1 VNNYI
6 IFNLKLGGFLIL
18 LLQQEIVIFNK
29 RMQKMIKGTLIP
41 IGGNEDKGVEENE
54 QYTQEFISEGILFHV
69 VEEAGGIDANI
80 VVIPTASR
88 VPVEV
93 GQNYMDAFTSLG
105 CKNVTILDIRST
117 ADSEKEASIKMI
129 NEANCVMFSGG
140 DQSKITDKIGGT
152 TIHKILADKYK
163 NEKGFVIAGTS
174 AGAMAM
180 ANEMIAGGSASEAFI
195 KGAVTMYKGLN
206 LIPELIIDTH
216 FIRRGRFGRQSEAV
230 AKHPNLIGIG
240 LAEDTGMII
249 KNGSDCTVIGSGM
262 VIIFDG
268 SKLTHNN
275 EKILEEGTP
284 MSMANLIIHV
294 LSNNDKYSIK
304 HRKVDVLAIDAPFI

>member
-1 VNNYI
+1 
-6 IFNLKLGGFLIL
+6 
-18 LLQQEIVIFNK
+18 
-29 RMQKMIKGTLIP
+29 MIKGILIP

-54 QYTQEFISEGILFHV
+54 QYTQEFISDGILFHV
-69 VEEAGGIDANI
+69 VEEAGGIDAKI
-80 VVIPTASR
+80 VVIPTASSI
-88 VPVEV
+88 PVEV
-93 GQNYMDAFTSLG
+93 GENYMDAFTTLG
-105 CKNVTILDIRST
+105 CKNVTVLDIRST
-117 ADSEKEASIKMI
+117 ADSEKETSIKLI
-129 NEANCVMFSGG
+129 QEANCVMFSGG
-140 DQSKITDKIGGT
+140 DQSKITNKIGGT

-163 NEKGFVIAGTS
+163 NEAGFVIAGTS

-230 AKHPNLIGIG
+230 AKHPHLIGIG

-262 VIIFDG
+262 VIVFDG

-284 MSMANLIIHV
+284 MTMANLNIHV
-294 LSNNDKYSIK
+294 LSNSDMYSIK
-304 HRKVDVLAIDAPFI
+304 DRKVSVLAIDAPFI

>member
-1 VNNYI
+1 MQPI
-6 IFNLKLGGFLIL
+6 FLI
-18 LLQQEIVIFNK
+18 K
-29 RMQKMIKGTLIP
+29 KKMQLVKGTLIP
-41 IGGNEDKGVEENE
+41 IGGNEDKGIEESE

-69 VEEAGGIDANI
+69 VREAGGIDANI
-80 VVIPTASR
+80 VVIPTASSI
-88 VPVEV
+88 PVEV
-93 GQNYMDAFTSLG
+93 GENYMEAFTTLG
-105 CKNVTILDIRST
+105 CKNVTVLDIRSKE
-117 ADSEKEASIKMI
+117 DSEKQASIDLIKAADCI
-129 NEANCVMFSGG
+129 MFSGG

-152 TIHKILADKYK
+152 TIHKILADRYK
-163 NEKGFVIAGTS
+163 NEESFVIAGTS
-174 AGAMAM
+174 AGAMVM

-195 KGAVTMYKGLN
+195 KGAVTMYHGLN

-262 VIIFDG
+262 VIVFDG

-275 EKILEEGTP
+275 EKILDEGTP
-284 MSMANLIIHV
+284 MTMANLTVHV
-294 LSNNDKYSIK
+294 LSNSDMYSIK
-304 HRKVDVLAIDAPFI
+304 NRKVSVLAIDAPFI